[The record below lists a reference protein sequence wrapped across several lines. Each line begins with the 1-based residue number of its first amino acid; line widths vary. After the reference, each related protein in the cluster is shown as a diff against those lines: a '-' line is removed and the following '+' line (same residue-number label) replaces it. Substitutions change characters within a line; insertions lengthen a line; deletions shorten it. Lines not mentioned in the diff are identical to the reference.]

1 MVGTRNKSIAQ
12 KLKVGDLRK
21 LAHCVENDIIDL
33 ETLRA
38 DIASVCDLTENPIAQ
53 GPEMNKYGFTFSAPA
68 PRDAIRGASWRI
80 LMYLNMMMV
89 LMRCSGGA

>member
-1 MVGTRNKSIAQ
+1 MVGTRKKSIAK

-21 LAHCVENDIIDL
+21 LAHCVEKDIIDL

-53 GPEMNKYGFTFSAPA
+53 GPEMNKYGFTFLAPA
-68 PRDAIRGASWRI
+68 RRDALCGASWRI
-80 LMYLNMMMV
+80 LMYL
-89 LMRCSGGA
+89 SIIIHYI

>member
-1 MVGTRNKSIAQ
+1 MVGTRKKSIAK

-21 LAHCVENDIIDL
+21 LAHCVEKDIIDL

-53 GPEMNKYGFTFSAPA
+53 GPKLAILASLFRYLARGTHYAAPPGGF
-68 PRDAIRGASWRI
+68 
-80 LMYLNMMMV
+80 
-89 LMRCSGGA
+89 

>member
-1 MVGTRNKSIAQ
+1 MVGTRKKSIAK

-21 LAHCVENDIIDL
+21 LAHCVEKDIIDL

-53 GPEMNKYGFTFSAPA
+53 GPEISHSRITFSAPRS
-68 PRDAIRGASWRI
+68 RDTLRGASWRI
-80 LMYLNMMMV
+80 LMYLTKYQGE
-89 LMRCSGGA
+89 RASER